1 MNNAGSKSFFRRRIG
16 LLIALAC
23 SAYAAASV
31 ALDDE
36 LLPRQMRAPV
46 PPGYDPAYET
56 TIRAGEDEG
65 RLVIYSTTDANVAS
79 FLVDDFRAM
88 YPRIDV
94 QYEDL
99 NSTVLHHRFIAE
111 TELGP
116 HSPDEFEARSG
127 SADVLWSSAMDQ
139 QASLIS
145 NGYALTYQSPE
156 GRNIP
161 EWAKWKD
168 QAFAPT
174 YEPIIVIYNR
184 NLLPAAEVPQTR
196 ADLVRLLNADPERF
210 RGKVETYDIEKSGL
224 GFFLATQDV
233 AISPGFWDLAKALHR
248 ARVRVQLTTDAMVR
262 RVASGQA
269 VLAYNV
275 LGSYALAQAQK
286 NVALGTVY
294 LKDYTL
300 VASRIMLIN
309 KKAAH
314 PNAARLWVDYIL
326 SKRGQTV
333 IANNARLF
341 AVRGDVEG
349 ETTASNLSQRLGTSI
364 RPITLGPGLI
374 GYMNNQ
380 NYVDFVQQW
389 RGAATP

>member
-1 MNNAGSKSFFRRRIG
+1 MRRLIG
-16 LLIALAC
+16 LLIALLY
-23 SAYAAASV
+23 SAWSPTSLAV
-31 ALDDE
+31 DDE
-36 LLPRQMRAPV
+36 LLLRPMRAQL
-46 PPGYDPAYET
+46 PPGYAPAYEA
-56 TIRAGEDEG
+56 TIRAAEDEG
-65 RLVIYSTTDANVAS
+65 RLVIYSTTDTNVAS

-111 TELGP
+111 SELGP
-116 HSPDEFEARSG
+116 HSRDESEARSG

-139 QASLIS
+139 QASLVS

-156 GRNIP
+156 SANIP
-161 EWAKWKD
+161 DWARWKD
-168 QAFAPT
+168 QAFATT
-174 YEPIIVIYNR
+174 YEPIILVYNR

-196 ADLVRLLNADPERF
+196 ADLVRLLNADPDRF
-210 RGKVETYDIEKSGL
+210 RGKVETYDIERSGV

-233 AISPGFWDLAKALHR
+233 AASPTFWDLAKALHR
-248 ARVRVQLTTDAMVR
+248 AKARVQLTTDAMVR

-275 LGSYALAQAQK
+275 LGSYALAQAQR
-286 NVALGTVY
+286 NVSLGTVF

-309 KKAAH
+309 RKAAH

-333 IANNARLF
+333 IANNARLY

-349 ETTASNLSQRLGTSI
+349 ETTASNLAKRLEASI
-364 RPITLGPGLI
+364 RPIALGPGLI

-380 NYVDFVQQW
+380 NYVDFIQQW